1 MPAGG
6 QSRAPGA
13 SDQST
18 YTRLVVSSEQPLP
31 LPRAEYALL
40 GRSGTEPAA
49 LPGTDTRT
57 SVVLGPTAFPTP
69 FGSTPDLEFLTL
81 RTDSG
86 ELRRLVFVRPV
97 PAPAPSLEPGLQG
110 REHRSLALF
119 WALREVGVVR
129 IVAESGAAS
138 ITQHFHPRDLV
149 IPHDFIDFTP
159 QRSGWLSP
167 GHSVSMREPFCP
179 DIREVLWQRS
189 RRFAAEKAT
198 RAFNRAIH
206 ASVEGPRAETAAEV
220 AALARLGGD
229 VISQGVTPD
238 VYLAR
243 EIGACFGTVEMV
255 LNYAEG
261 VRPEWDF
268 ELLRAIIREGA
279 EELGKVAL
287 DALAAL
293 PTERTCLCAARP
305 STPEGG
311 TAERLLSA

>member
-1 MPAGG
+1 METP
-6 QSRAPGA
+6 
-13 SDQST
+13 
-18 YTRLVVSSEQPLP
+18 EQAAP

-49 LPGTDTRT
+49 LPGIDPRI

-69 FGSTPDLEFLTL
+69 FGPTPDLEFLTL

-86 ELRRLVFVRPV
+86 ELRRLIFVR
-97 PAPAPSLEPGLQG
+97 PAPAPAPAVELGLPG

-119 WALREVGVVR
+119 WALREAGVVR
-129 IVAESGAAS
+129 VVAESGAAS

-167 GHSVSMREPFCP
+167 GRPVSMREPFCP

-198 RAFNRAIH
+198 RAFNRAVH

-293 PTERTCLCAARP
+293 PAERTCLCAASP
-305 STPEGG
+305 STPDGS
-311 TAERLLSA
+311 TAEGLLSA